1 MTFKGADKIEP
12 VGEIQAE
19 LSCSPQ
25 CYSALGQCLV
35 YLDNTV
41 RRPCLGSLGLGA
53 ASVAVPGELGFSWA
67 LVKSDKCGVLGAIL
81 TSTLLS
87 SVPQILEALC
97 PALLLCNT
105 GGARTSVTSLLWFL
119 QLRYGKVALKVISG
133 EASGSVGS

>member
-1 MTFKGADKIEP
+1 MWLYQE
-12 VGEIQAE
+12 
-19 LSCSPQ
+19 
-25 CYSALGQCLV
+25 
-35 YLDNTV
+35 
-41 RRPCLGSLGLGA
+41 SL
-53 ASVAVPGELGFSWA
+53 ASSGA
-67 LVKSDKCGVLGAIL
+67 LVKSEKCGVLGAIL

-105 GGARTSVTSLLWFL
+105 GGARTSITSLLWFL